1 MFYYLAGFFH
11 TQCFL
16 HFLFLQHNIPSRT
29 SAALVGS
36 NLTLPMSISRNLHA
50 ILLFQLHELD
60 KRRMNFWVTIWKIT
74 IACLGFSP
82 RFHSAYCKW
91 ISTRA
96 LIMDRNL
103 FFVFT
108 NYIVLKLLNA
118 CISIVHVPA
127 YSRFPPW
134 RLEMVSKLS
143 LSYGRKIHCWN
154 THYLKQ
160 VNVLNIFG
168 LRMILTYHMVALI
181 LIDFLPWC
189 QGMSTA
195 RLFGVLVRKFHTG
208 CPATSGPRI
217 CSMMLSNLS
226 LHHKFWNDWNEDI
239 LY

>member
-1 MFYYLAGFFH
+1 MWWKTNSTVYLLWGVMLLKSRNPPYLMGSVKISFSMSTSKENKELRYLYIFNVYSVFNIIICFAILFFH

-96 LIMDRNL
+96 SIMDRNL

-134 RLEMVSKLS
+134 RPEMVSKLS

-168 LRMILTYHMVALI
+168 LKHERFTLI
-181 LIDFLPWC
+181 FI
-189 QGMSTA
+189 
-195 RLFGVLVRKFHTG
+195 
-208 CPATSGPRI
+208 
-217 CSMMLSNLS
+217 
-226 LHHKFWNDWNEDI
+226 
-239 LY
+239 

>member
-50 ILLFQLHELD
+50 ILLFQIHELD

-96 LIMDRNL
+96 SIMDRNL

-160 VNVLNIFG
+160 VNVLNIIG
-168 LRMILTYHMVALI
+168 LKHERFTLI
-181 LIDFLPWC
+181 FI
-189 QGMSTA
+189 
-195 RLFGVLVRKFHTG
+195 
-208 CPATSGPRI
+208 
-217 CSMMLSNLS
+217 
-226 LHHKFWNDWNEDI
+226 
-239 LY
+239 

>member
-1 MFYYLAGFFH
+1 MPLQRVLYIQFTCFTILLFFFIPNVFFISSSSSI
-11 TQCFL
+11 TYQVGPA
-16 HFLFLQHNIPSRT
+16 QHWWV
-29 SAALVGS
+29 A
-36 NLTLPMSISRNLHA
+36 TLPFLCPFLATYMQF
-50 ILLFQLHELD
+50 LLFQLHELD

-96 LIMDRNL
+96 SIMDRNL

-168 LRMILTYHMVALI
+168 LKHERFTLI
-181 LIDFLPWC
+181 FI
-189 QGMSTA
+189 
-195 RLFGVLVRKFHTG
+195 
-208 CPATSGPRI
+208 
-217 CSMMLSNLS
+217 
-226 LHHKFWNDWNEDI
+226 
-239 LY
+239 

>member
-96 LIMDRNL
+96 SIMDRIL
-103 FFVFT
+103 
-108 NYIVLKLLNA
+108 VLCFYKLHCFETSERLYKYSTCT
-118 CISIVHVPA
+118 CIQPFSSVA
-127 YSRFPPW
+127 SRN
-134 RLEMVSKLS
+134 
-143 LSYGRKIHCWN
+143 GI
-154 THYLKQ
+154 Q
-160 VNVLNIFG
+160 A
-168 LRMILTYHMVALI
+168 VAI
-181 LIDFLPWC
+181 IW
-189 QGMSTA
+189 S
-195 RLFGVLVRKFHTG
+195 
-208 CPATSGPRI
+208 
-217 CSMMLSNLS
+217 
-226 LHHKFWNDWNEDI
+226 
-239 LY
+239 